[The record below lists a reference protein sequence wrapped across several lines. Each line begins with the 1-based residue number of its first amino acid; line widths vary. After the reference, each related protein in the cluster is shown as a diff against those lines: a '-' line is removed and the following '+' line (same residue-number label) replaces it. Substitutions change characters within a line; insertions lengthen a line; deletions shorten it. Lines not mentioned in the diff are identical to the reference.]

1 MFGLKVIKSNIM
13 TMKDL
18 KGQVGCRFHN
28 FKKAEMLVLGIT
40 NWPFLPDP
48 SLFKINASK
57 KFHKHFWINIRFFKK
72 QEIAILYVYKLQ
84 LTTPC
89 LFDEKICD

>member
-57 KFHKHFWINIRFFKK
+57 QFHKHFRKHKIS
-72 QEIAILYVYKLQ
+72 ILYTSCNT
-84 LTTPC
+84 LTII
-89 LFDEKICD
+89 FY

>member
-1 MFGLKVIKSNIM
+1 MFGLKVIKRYEHIM

-18 KGQVGCRFHN
+18 KGLVGCRFHN

-48 SLFKINASK
+48 SLF
-57 KFHKHFWINIRFFKK
+57 
-72 QEIAILYVYKLQ
+72 
-84 LTTPC
+84 
-89 LFDEKICD
+89 